1 MKRFLMSFLDVEMVP
16 QSYVDHFRF
25 QTIAINQSLP
35 DLRWIDES
43 YVDQIKVYTIA
54 IKFK

>member
-1 MKRFLMSFLDVEMVP
+1 MKRFLMSFFDVKMVP